1 MRRQRVPLHETMGE
15 RIVDESD
22 GGRHACTVQFCF
34 SRELTGV
41 AVNDRSAK
49 CAAINNPHIGE
60 IGPSGQME
68 TVRRASCALRVKYS
82 ARLERGNQ

>member
-1 MRRQRVPLHETMGE
+1 VRRQRAPLHETMGE

-60 IGPSGQME
+60 IGPSGDCK
-68 TVRRASCALRVKYS
+68 RCKLRS
-82 ARLERGNQ
+82 